1 VEVKCRGRRLLST
14 LIGAALLCLSVAPA
28 APAAN
33 TIFWTNPYAASPA
46 IYLADLDGSS
56 SSPGTLATSGA
67 TLSGPWGLA
76 PDPAAGKIYWANYT
90 GSKISWA
97 NLDGSGG
104 GDLNTAGATVNGP
117 EGVVVDH
124 AAGKIYWANS
134 SGNKISFAKLD
145 GSGGGDLNTGT
156 ATVSSP
162 IGVAIEVAAGKIYW
176 ANYAGNKISFA
187 KLDGSGGGDLNIIGT
202 TVNQPW
208 GVTIA
213 AGLGKIYW
221 GNFQAD
227 ALDYANLDG
236 TGGGVLATSG
246 AAQNGPMPG
255 AIDPTTGK
263 IYWSNWNGGGGIM
276 FANADG
282 SFGSAGTLYP
292 TSSTPAMPAI
302 LKSPTAAGAPEI
314 TGSSAFDSTLTC
326 SQGSWAPDLLGELLY
341 RAPRSFALQWSR
353 DGTDIVGATQ
363 SSIPAS
369 AAGLYRCRVTATN
382 FAGSTTQESAPFTVT
397 AAPAPPIGEP
407 PAPSTKVSPPNTK
420 ITKAKIDGE
429 RRRATFKFK
438 ATGPSTGFRCALVK
452 KHKEPKFQKCSSPKT
467 YKKLKAG
474 KYTFEVQA
482 IGPNGADKSPAK
494 KTFRI
499 D

>member
-1 VEVKCRGRRLLST
+1 MEVEYRGRRLLST
-14 LIGAALLCLSVAPA
+14 LIGAALLCLSVPPA
-28 APAAN
+28 ASAAN
-33 TIFWTNPYAASPA
+33 TIFWTNPYAASSA
-46 IYLADLDGSS
+46 IYLANLDGSS

-67 TLSGPWGLA
+67 TLSAPWGLA
-76 PDPAAGKIYWANYT
+76 PDPAAGKIYWANYGT
-90 GSKISWA
+90 GGGNKISWA

-104 GDLNTAGATVNGP
+104 GDLNTAGATVSGP

-124 AAGKIYWANS
+124 
-134 SGNKISFAKLD
+134 
-145 GSGGGDLNTGT
+145 
-156 ATVSSP
+156 
-162 IGVAIEVAAGKIYW
+162 AAGKIYW

-187 KLDGSGGGDLNIIGT
+187 KLDASGGGDLNIIGT
-202 TVNQPW
+202 TVQQPW

-221 GNFQAD
+221 GNFQAN
-227 ALDYANLDG
+227 ALDYASLDG

-246 AAQNGPMPG
+246 AAQDGPMPG
-255 AIDPTTGK
+255 AIDPATGK
-263 IYWSNWNGGGGIM
+263 IYWSNWNGSGGIM

-292 TSSTPAMPAI
+292 TSSAPAMPAI
-302 LKSPTAAGAPEI
+302 LKSPTAAGPPEI
-314 TGSSAFDSTLTC
+314 TGSSAFGSTLNC

-341 RAPRSFALQWSR
+341 QAPRSFALQWSR
-353 DGTDIVGATQ
+353 EGTDIVGATQ

-369 AAGLYRCRVTATN
+369 APGLYRCRVTATN

-407 PAPSTKVSPPNTK
+407 RAPSTKVPPPNTK
-420 ITKAKIDGE
+420 IIKSKIDGE
-429 RRRATFKFK
+429 RRRASFKFK

-452 KHKEPKFQKCSSPKT
+452 KHRKSKFEKCSSPKT

-474 KYTFEVQA
+474 KYTFKVQA
-482 IGPNGADKSPAK
+482 IGTNGADKSPAK